1 MKKILF
7 LCTGNYYRSR
17 FSEEYFNHHCRQRGL
32 AWVADSMGIQRDFN
46 GNGNVGPIAHQ
57 TIVKLRD
64 LGIEPTGHTRM
75 PKHVQAE
82 HFDQFDRVIAVSLD
96 EHKPML
102 AHIWPETVTAKVAY
116 FEVED
121 LHIYHHEVAFPR
133 LLKSLD
139 ALLESIELDS
149 TR

>member
-1 MKKILF
+1 
-7 LCTGNYYRSR
+7 
-17 FSEEYFNHHCRQRGL
+17 
-32 AWVADSMGIQRDFN
+32 MGIQRDFN
-46 GNGNVGPIAHQ
+46 GNGNVGPIAQQ
-57 TIVKLRD
+57 TLAKLD
-64 LGIEPTGHTRM
+64 ELGIEPTGHERM

-102 AHIWPETVTAKVAY
+102 DEIWPDSVTAKVEF

-139 ALLESIELDS
+139 ALLESL
-149 TR
+149 